1 MPVANG
7 SREKGRVAKRPVGES
22 SFAAPGNGDGAKVAE
37 TRFDRGVPIRA
48 ISRGLAVIQAVNRIG
63 PISMMEISRAA
74 EVPYPTA
81 CRIVQTLIHQG
92 MIEREPSRKRY
103 RATALVQTL
112 STGYQAEDALVGV
125 ARDHLVKLTELVNWP
140 ISLATR
146 VGTSMMVRDST
157 HGQTSLT
164 FTNYYAGYTLPIS
177 ECASGKAY
185 IAHCDQAELD
195 AIVEGWRMTESDTS
209 RVGLVMVGDNALLED
224 IRSRGFAV
232 HNRNTYTAD
241 SGKTSSIAVPIFRGA
256 GGEVVGTLTLI
267 YFASSMTNVEVAQR
281 YLTDLQETSAN
292 IGRELAALA

>member
-1 MPVANG
+1 MADP
-7 SREKGRVAKRPVGES
+7 K
-22 SFAAPGNGDGAKVAE
+22 
-37 TRFDRGVPIRA
+37 FDRGVPIRA

-81 CRIVQTLIHQG
+81 CRIVQTLIHEG

-112 STGYQAEDALVGV
+112 STGYQAEDALVSV
-125 ARDHLVKLTELVNWP
+125 ARDHLVELTEHLNWP

-157 HGQTSLT
+157 HGLTSLT
-164 FTNYYAGYTLPIS
+164 FTNYYAGYTLPIA

-185 IAHCDQAELD
+185 IAHCSDAERD
-195 AIVEGWRMTESDTS
+195 AIAEGWRMTENDTS
-209 RVGLVMVGDNALLED
+209 RVGLVMIGDDAVIKD
-224 IRSRGFAV
+224 IRSKGYAV

-241 SGKTSSIAVPIFRGA
+241 AGKTSSIAVPIMSQS
-256 GGEVVGTLTLI
+256 GGEIVGTISLI
-267 YFASSMTNVEVAQR
+267 YFATAM
-281 YLTDLQETSAN
+281 TSADVAEKYLAELQVTARN
-292 IGRELAALA
+292 IAKDLAKPA

>member
-1 MPVANG
+1 MA
-7 SREKGRVAKRPVGES
+7 ES
-22 SFAAPGNGDGAKVAE
+22 KL
-37 TRFDRGVPIRA
+37 DRGVPIRA
-48 ISRGLAVIQAVNRIG
+48 ISRGLSVIQAVNRIG

-81 CRIVQTLIHQG
+81 CRIVQTLIHEG

-112 STGYQAEDALVGV
+112 STGYQAEDALVTV
-125 ARDHLVKLTELVNWP
+125 ARDHLVKLTEHVNWP

-185 IAHCDQAELD
+185 IAHCDDTELE
-195 AIVEGWRMTESDTS
+195 AIVEGWRMTENDTS
-209 RVGLVMVGDNALLED
+209 RVGLVLVGDNAVLED
-224 IRSRGFAV
+224 IRAKGFAV

-241 SGKTSSIAVPIFRGA
+241 AGKTSSIAVPIFRNGN
-256 GGEVVGTLTLI
+256 GDVVGTLTLI
-267 YFASSMTNVEVAQR
+267 YFASTMTNVEVAAR
-281 YLTDLQETSAN
+281 YLADLRETATL
-292 IGRELAALA
+292 IGRDLAIAEGRID

>member
-1 MPVANG
+1 MQSGVHAD
-7 SREKGRVAKRPVGES
+7 
-22 SFAAPGNGDGAKVAE
+22 SFERADNASGAIMAE
-37 TRFDRGVPIRA
+37 TRVDRGVPIRA
-48 ISRGLAVIQAVNRIG
+48 ISRGLSVIQAVNRAG

-81 CRIVQTLIHQG
+81 CRIVQTLIHEG

-112 STGYQAEDALVGV
+112 STGYQAEDALVSV
-125 ARDHLVKLTELVNWP
+125 ARDHLVKLTEHANWP

-185 IAHCDQAELD
+185 IAHCDDAERE
-195 AIVEGWRMTESDTS
+195 AIVEGWHMTESETS
-209 RVGLVMVGDNALLED
+209 RVGLVMVGDNAVLED
-224 IRSRGFAV
+224 IRAKGYAV

-241 SGKTSSIAVPIFRGA
+241 AGKTSSIAVPIFRDGDGA
-256 GGEVVGTLTLI
+256 IAGTLTLI
-267 YFASSMTNVEVAQR
+267 YFASAMSTAEVADR
-281 YLTDLQETSAN
+281 YLSDLRETAQI
-292 IGRELAALA
+292 IGRDLAEVEGRAS